1 MTVWEWLAAVR
12 RRWPVVVIGLLC
24 TLVAVYL
31 VHKRPIVYQS
41 CGSVTVGA
49 PKTKASPNIYYSQQG
64 SLVDATGLITAEV
77 MSPQVQQ
84 KLSAE
89 GFTASYQAQVLNT
102 GTSETPAYSVPEMD
116 LCTSSYSSELSAG
129 TAGAVIGEFRGLLR
143 AREVAS
149 HVPPRYF
156 LTDTEIAVPVAAPVT
171 GRPSQAYL
179 GVGVMGLIITAASA
193 LWADQFLRRRAARRG
208 IRRQDR
214 RPAVAQ
220 RRGWRNGSAPPAGR
234 PLPPGR

>member
-1 MTVWEWLAAVR
+1 M
-12 RRWPVVVIGLLC
+12 
-24 TLVAVYL
+24 
-31 VHKRPIVYQS
+31 
-41 CGSVTVGA
+41 TVGA

-129 TAGAVIGEFRGLLR
+129 TAGAVIGGSAGCCALARWHRTSRRGTFSPIRRSWGAGGGRAGSRGWLL
-143 AREVAS
+143 
-149 HVPPRYF
+149 
-156 LTDTEIAVPVAAPVT
+156 
-171 GRPSQAYL
+171 QAYL
-179 GVGVMGLIITAASA
+179 GVGVMGFIITAASA
-193 LWADQFLRRRAARRG
+193 LWADQSVGRRARRAAGSGGRH
-208 IRRQDR
+208 R
-214 RPAVAQ
+214 RPAGRAAA
-220 RRGWRNGSAPPAGR
+220 RLEERIGASGLPAASSRPMTPAGGAAR
-234 PLPPGR
+234 